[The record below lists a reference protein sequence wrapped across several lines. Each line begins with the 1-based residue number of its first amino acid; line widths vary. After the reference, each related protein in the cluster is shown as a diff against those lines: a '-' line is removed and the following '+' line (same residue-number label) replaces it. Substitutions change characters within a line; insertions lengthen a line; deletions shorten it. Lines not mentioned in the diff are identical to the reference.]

1 MFFVL
6 ILLEAFLK
14 GCLFI
19 LNTRKFGYI
28 RVSSRDQNE
37 DRQLEAM
44 KQFIT
49 DERDIFI
56 DKQSG
61 RNFNREQYQLLKR
74 MLRKDDILYIH
85 SLDRFGR
92 NKEAIL
98 QEWKDITQNIQ
109 AHIVVLDMPLLDTTQ
124 YKDSLGNLITDLV
137 LQILSWLA
145 EEERTKIKTRQ
156 REGIEVA
163 KKKGKHLGRP
173 RTEITQEFIDTYNQ
187 WKEGEITALYA
198 MKKCNMTS
206 PTFYR
211 VVKRYENREG

>member
-1 MFFVL
+1 M
-6 ILLEAFLK
+6 
-14 GCLFI
+14 
-19 LNTRKFGYI
+19 NTRKFGYI
-28 RVSSRDQNE
+28 RVSSKDQNE
-37 DRQLEAM
+37 DRQIEAM
-44 KQFIT
+44 KKLIT
-49 DERDIFI
+49 DERDIFV

-61 RNFNREQYQLLKR
+61 RDFNREQYQLLKR
-74 MLRKDDILYIH
+74 MLRKNDILYIH

-124 YKDSLGNLITDLV
+124 YKDSLGTLITDLV

-156 REGIEVA
+156 REGIDAA

-173 RTEITQEFIDTYNQ
+173 KTEITQEFIDVYND
-187 WKEGEITALYA
+187 WKHGKITALYA

-211 VVKRYENREG
+211 VVKRYQERGNKNQ

>member
-1 MFFVL
+1 MN
-6 ILLEAFLK
+6 I
-14 GCLFI
+14 
-19 LNTRKFGYI
+19 RKFGYI
-28 RVSSRDQNE
+28 RVSSKDQNE
-37 DRQLEAM
+37 NRQFEVM
-44 KQFIT
+44 KQFVI

-61 RNFNREQYQLLKR
+61 RDFNREQYQLLKR
-74 MLRKDDILYIH
+74 MLRKGDIIYVH

-98 QEWKDITQNIQ
+98 QEWKEITKNIQ
-109 AHIVVLDMPLLDTTQ
+109 AHIIVLDMPLLDTTQ

-156 REGIEVA
+156 REGIELA
-163 KKKGKHLGRP
+163 KKQGKHLGRP
-173 RTEITQEFIDTYNQ
+173 RTEITEEFILAYMS
-187 WKEGEITALYA
+187 WKEGEISALEA
-198 MKKCNMTS
+198 MRRCNMTS

-211 VVKRYENREG
+211 VVKRYENKE